1 MSATANVCVFWRL
14 EQTASLMV
22 DNGEVIT
29 GSAPGQLR
37 QLNTQAGLYLGG
49 SLLYLNKKVA
59 VSADFSD
66 SEYNIFSFAF
76 KILSMFDQ
84 NFSTEWEWPYRLRVL
99 LHTFNCSLV
108 VH

>member
-1 MSATANVCVFWRL
+1 
-14 EQTASLMV
+14 MV

-66 SEYNIFSFAF
+66 SEYNIFFF
-76 KILSMFDQ
+76 CFQ
-84 NFSTEWEWPYRLRVL
+84 NPLDVRSELFNRMEVALQTEG
-99 LHTFNCSLV
+99 TFT
-108 VH
+108 HI